1 MKLIF
6 ICKLLSYGQLFPPS
20 CCIVKERRREGSQKI
35 RKSGWIFQFVLLD
48 VLRLLTC
55 IVIQTVPYDTLK
67 DTTRDP
73 FQLLSKLSDTFFS
86 VKFSFL
92 NYPDFKFCLKNAQNS
107 KVSIFRKKIVGSCYG
122 KKSSWNSQY
131 MGIFW
136 QKIFLL
142 QTVCLIWT
150 INILHEVRKVH

>member
-92 NYPDFKFCLKNAQNS
+92 NYPDFKFRLKNAQNS
-107 KVSIFRKKIVGSCYG
+107 KVSIQKKIVGSSHG
-122 KKSSWNSQY
+122 KKVVEIPN
-131 MGIFW
+131 
-136 QKIFLL
+136 
-142 QTVCLIWT
+142 IWAFFGKKYFYSKPY
-150 INILHEVRKVH
+150 VWVGQ

>member
-73 FQLLSKLSDTFFS
+73 FQLLSKHSDTFFS

-92 NYPDFKFCLKNAQNS
+92 NYPDFKFRLKNAQNS
-107 KVSIFRKKIVGSCYG
+107 KVSIQKISSHG
-122 KKSSWNSQY
+122 KKVVEIPNMWAFFGKKYFYSNPY
-131 MGIFW
+131 
-136 QKIFLL
+136 
-142 QTVCLIWT
+142 V
-150 INILHEVRKVH
+150 

>member
-73 FQLLSKLSDTFFS
+73 FQLLSKHSDTFREIFFS
-86 VKFSFL
+86 QLSRFQVSPQKCTKFQSE
-92 NYPDFKFCLKNAQNS
+92 YS
-107 KVSIFRKKIVGSCYG
+107 EKIVGLSHG
-122 KKSSWNSQY
+122 KKVVEIPNMWAFFGKKYFYSKPY
-131 MGIFW
+131 
-136 QKIFLL
+136 
-142 QTVCLIWT
+142 V
-150 INILHEVRKVH
+150 